1 MTLNMSKSKLSHFG
15 AVSLFELRHN
25 LVSTKLISEETN
37 IDHVLARSIDAVRAT
52 SKKFRLGRM
61 RLPLKC
67 LLALAFAM
75 TVSCIYPAL

>member
-15 AVSLFELRHN
+15 AVSLFELRHD
-25 LVSTKLISEETN
+25 LEFTKLIEETN
-37 IDHVLARSIDAVRAT
+37 IDHVLSRSIDAVRAT
-52 SKKFRLGRM
+52 SKKFRLART

-75 TVSCIYPAL
+75 TYSCIYPAL